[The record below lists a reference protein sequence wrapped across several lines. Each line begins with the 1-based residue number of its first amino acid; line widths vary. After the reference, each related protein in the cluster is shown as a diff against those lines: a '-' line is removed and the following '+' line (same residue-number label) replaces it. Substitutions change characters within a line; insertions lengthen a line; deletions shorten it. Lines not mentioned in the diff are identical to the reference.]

1 MNNDQHNFDEM
12 YGSGGR
18 RREPY
23 ADYHD
28 WIETEDLAR
37 LKKQSAESEV
47 FFRRTGI
54 TFNVYGE
61 EEAAER
67 LIPFDIVPRIISSRE
82 WSRLARGIEQRVRA
96 QMTAM
101 LALATQKGGRVPVF
115 LRADEPAETG
125 LSRTIH
131 DADCAASILPVHC
144 DWRLNERNYGALQGL
159 NKQATREKYGDE
171 QVHIWRR
178 SYDVPPPE
186 GESLELCA
194 KRTLPYLAEAI
205 QPDLAKGQ
213 TVLVAAHGNSL
224 RSIVM
229 AIEGLSTE
237 EVLGLEI
244 PTGVPRLYDFA
255 DGAYSRIAG
264 SSPGLGRGAPI
275 PTARLPTEDGGDEHR
290 RTVGRTEGV
299 EGFGPDQP
307 ERDEH
312 GQTQTGQTDGGP
324 GAGAEHARLQ
334 IRDPREPA
342 RDLLGLGSAQCL
354 MEQSPFEHLLV
365 MPDVDAAAIRV
376 DRIFA
381 RPLHRCGA
389 APAEEEM
396 LAHLGQALGLHIA
409 AHRRLQGSEGCRK
422 VANGGI
428 GCLERGERIA
438 DAAHATAQANL
449 IAVDVDDL

>member
-1 MNNDQHNFDEM
+1 M
-12 YGSGGR
+12 
-18 RREPY
+18 
-23 ADYHD
+23 
-28 WIETEDLAR
+28 AR
-37 LKKQSAESEV
+37 LILLRHGQSMWNAANLFTGWVDVPLTEKGIAEAMAA
-47 FFRRTGI
+47 
-54 TFNVYGE
+54 GE
-61 EEAAER
+61 SLAEETIDVVHTST
-67 LIPFDIVPRIISSRE
+67 LI
-82 WSRLARGIEQRVRA
+82 RA

-244 PTGVPRLYDFA
+244 PTGVPRLYEFA
-255 DGAYSRIAG
+255 DGAYSRIA
-264 SSPGLGRGAPI
+264 
-275 PTARLPTEDGGDEHR
+275 
-290 RTVGRTEGV
+290 
-299 EGFGPDQP
+299 
-307 ERDEH
+307 
-312 GQTQTGQTDGGP
+312 
-324 GAGAEHARLQ
+324 
-334 IRDPREPA
+334 
-342 RDLLGLGSAQCL
+342 
-354 MEQSPFEHLLV
+354 
-365 MPDVDAAAIRV
+365 
-376 DRIFA
+376 
-381 RPLHRCGA
+381 
-389 APAEEEM
+389 
-396 LAHLGQALGLHIA
+396 
-409 AHRRLQGSEGCRK
+409 
-422 VANGGI
+422 
-428 GCLERGERIA
+428 
-438 DAAHATAQANL
+438 
-449 IAVDVDDL
+449 